1 MRHVIDAR
9 WATKRRVLRV
19 GHPRWFRGWACWSRC
34 DGGRDEYEPHSA
46 SDSTR
51 LATVNAPGLVSA
63 GLAAS
68 EPILERHADVALS
81 LIDAPLILVTL
92 LTAEEQ

>member
-19 GHPRWFRGWACWSRC
+19 VHPRWVRGSACWSRC
-34 DGGRDEYEPHSA
+34 DGAHDGYERDSVPHT
-46 SDSTR
+46 TR
-51 LATVNAPGLVSA
+51 HAVVNATGLVSA

-68 EPILERHADVALS
+68 EPIPERHADVALS
-81 LIDAPLILVTL
+81 LIDAPLVLVKL

>member
-9 WATKRRVLRV
+9 WATKWRVLRV
-19 GHPRWFRGWACWSRC
+19 VHPRWFRGWVCWSRC
-34 DGGRDEYEPHSA
+34 DGAHDGYERDSVPHA
-46 SDSTR
+46 TR
-51 LATVNAPGLVSA
+51 LATVNATGLASA
-63 GLAAS
+63 GLAKS